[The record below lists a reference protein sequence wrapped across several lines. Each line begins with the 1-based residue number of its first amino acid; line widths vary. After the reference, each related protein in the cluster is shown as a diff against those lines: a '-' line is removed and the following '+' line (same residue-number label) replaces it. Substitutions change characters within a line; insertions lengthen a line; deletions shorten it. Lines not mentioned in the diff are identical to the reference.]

1 MAQHGLYGRAVSADE
16 VEVQVCR
23 MGEYDTPP
31 DSADLDESIPPS
43 FEVPSAVRVVSRV
56 VYAIPVEYVEED
68 VVIQFVDSHARW
80 FIAPCSIFFPGSVGV
95 LP

>member
-1 MAQHGLYGRAVSADE
+1 MG
-16 VEVQVCR
+16 R

-31 DSADLDESIPPS
+31 DSAHLDEFIPPS
-43 FEVPSAVRVVSRV
+43 FEIPSAVRVVSRV

-68 VVIQFVDSHARW
+68 VIIQFVDSRARC

-95 LP
+95 LR

>member
-16 VEVQVCR
+16 VEVQVR
-23 MGEYDTPP
+23 GMGEYDTPP
-31 DSADLDESIPPS
+31 DSADLDKFIPPS

-56 VYAIPVEYVEED
+56 VYTIPVEYVKED
-68 VVIQFVDSHARW
+68 VIIQFVDSRAQW

-95 LP
+95 PR